1 MFHVKVLICCNDVRL
16 DGMED
21 QYSILIRFDTQ
32 DSTDKFY
39 LHFNGRQYNSLE
51 VGIFS
56 LTISILLLSFCS
68 YFLKLVVLLYCY
80 LFILVFIQEEACQV
94 LFTVDIQFTG
104 YSGSLE
110 HSQPSTTS
118 TAEQPSCPVCLGMFC
133 YHCKS
138 AF

>member
-1 MFHVKVLICCNDVRL
+1 MLISASFVLLLFTTFWRCEL
-16 DGMED
+16 FDGMED

-51 VGIFS
+51 
-56 LTISILLLSFCS
+56 
-68 YFLKLVVLLYCY
+68 
-80 LFILVFIQEEACQV
+80 EEACQV

-138 AF
+138 DF